1 MTLWKIT
8 EKHMNCM
15 ISEDEIIEMGFQLE
29 GIKGDKE
36 KASQFLSIILQN
48 GKNLLGLDIS
58 EGVKNFNI
66 TYLQNNTVF
75 LSISCEDPE
84 KEIDHSLDEMSQD
97 MEEIKK
103 LTSTENIE
111 RLKGLHGE
119 EKSREFGLFV
129 EKLKETFQKHNQPLE
144 QVDIQ
149 FDSLKDK
156 QPLSYNIQ
164 FDSLDSVI
172 EFSHMYNNHTSL
184 ESSLFKEEDTY
195 YLVTDFSK
203 GCKQKEL
210 RDFVMTAEEFG
221 GHLNQNPFLRSI
233 MEEHGNCLVKKNA
246 IASLGKI

>member
-1 MTLWKIT
+1 MTLWKLT

-29 GIKGDKE
+29 ELKVDKE
-36 KASQFLSIILQN
+36 KTSQFLSVILQN

-58 EGVKNFNI
+58 EGMKNFNA

-84 KEIDHSLDEMSQD
+84 QEINHSLDEMLKD

-103 LTSTENIE
+103 ITSTENVE
-111 RLKGLHGE
+111 RIKGLQGE
-119 EKSREFGLFV
+119 EKSKEFGSLV
-129 EKLKETFQKHNQPLE
+129 EQLKEAFQKHNQPME

-149 FDSLKDK
+149 FDTLKDK

-164 FDSLDSVI
+164 FDTLDSVI
-172 EFSHMYNNHTSL
+172 EFSHMYYDHKAL
-184 ESSLFKEEDTY
+184 ESSLFKEADTY
-195 YLVTDFSK
+195 YLMTDFGK

-221 GHLNQNPFLRSI
+221 GHVNKNPYLRSM
-233 MEEHGNCLVKKNA
+233 MEEHGNCIVKKNA
-246 IASLGKI
+246 IESLGKI